1 MKTQIKEVQDYFIN
15 KIVAGD
21 YEVLEVNS
29 KHVAEILIDKD
40 YFFSIWI
47 GTSSQYLEIFRF
59 YFNFMQLPD
68 FTTEQQEILFERFS
82 KLIFDKKQQ
91 KIKELEEQLNELK
104 NE

>member
-21 YEVLEVNS
+21 YEVLEVSS
-29 KHVAEILIDKD
+29 KEIGKILIDNE
-40 YFFSIWI
+40 FEFSIWI
-47 GTSSQYLEIFRF
+47 GTSSKYLEIFRF

-82 KLIFDKKQQ
+82 KLIFDEKQQ
-91 KIKELEEQLNELK
+91 KIKELEEQLKTLK